1 VYGPDGN
8 LLRNAT
14 DAPPNTVITA
24 QLHHGRLR
32 ATVTASE

>member
-14 DAPPNTVITA
+14 DAPQNTPITA
-24 QLHHGRLR
+24 QLARGRLR
-32 ATVTASE
+32 ATVTTND